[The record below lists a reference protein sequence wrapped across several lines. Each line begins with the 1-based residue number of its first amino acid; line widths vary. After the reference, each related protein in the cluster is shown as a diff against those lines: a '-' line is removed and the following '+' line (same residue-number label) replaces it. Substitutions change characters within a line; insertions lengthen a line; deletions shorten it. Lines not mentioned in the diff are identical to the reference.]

1 MNMDDS
7 WLTARFQ
14 RLITELLIEKR
25 LGQRRPELTDELYQ
39 TWLEV
44 DQRGLKETPVPKRPV
59 ERRSARFV
67 ARRIGEAQQPR
78 RCTALLFKR
87 TRAHRHAQR
96 FARGG
101 VTDGQRFINA
111 ALPLCAPRPLPR
123 DKANAHERANAID
136 HGPFRPRTDCWDHVA
151 DRGRL

>member
-44 DQRGLKETPVPKRPV
+44 DQRGLKETPAYRNV
-59 ERRSARFV
+59 
-67 ARRIGEAQQPR
+67 
-78 RCTALLFKR
+78 LL
-87 TRAHRHAQR
+87 RADRHALWLAGLVR
-96 FARGG
+96 L
-101 VTDGQRFINA
+101 A
-111 ALPLCAPRPLPR
+111 APPVSSA
-123 DKANAHERANAID
+123 ETE
-136 HGPFRPRTDCWDHVA
+136 RTDTLDVSQTA
-151 DRGRL
+151 A

>member
-44 DQRGLKETPVPKRPV
+44 DQGGLNKTPEYRNVMLG
-59 ERRSARFV
+59 AD
-67 ARRIGEAQQPR
+67 
-78 RCTALLFKR
+78 
-87 TRAHRHAQR
+87 RHALWL
-96 FARGG
+96 AGL
-101 VTDGQRFINA
+101 VKLSNPDA
-111 ALPLCAPRPLPR
+111 ALPLSSKTEPIAALS
-123 DKANAHERANAID
+123 ASQEA
-136 HGPFRPRTDCWDHVA
+136 T
-151 DRGRL
+151 